1 MWFLLWLAWCWFV
14 TPSRSV
20 DARCGQL
27 RFRYHVLPSSAG
39 VPTPLAALLADFGDA
54 GFRFPCDAF
63 WWFRSHAL
71 LVSVGR
77 RSSPAF
83 YCPCGY
89 VLVARSTPLPRLAPG
104 LGMVRFL
111 GRFGLAPLRLAQL
124 PLWFDSW
131 LEDAGLLAHSP
142 VVHPNMPGLVRGV
155 RLCVPPLLGLSV
167 YGGFRTQGCAAKAC
181 RPCSVPRSLVTPA
194 PKGALPRPPV
204 LSVSVLPR
212 DPELALCALSLVV
225 PTTWGTLPRPTV
237 LSMAP
242 TLPRPLVLA
251 CARPLPWLVTSG
263 PSVASVCRSLVF
275 KL

>member
-71 LVSVGR
+71 LVSVGVSILLAALLLTDSGR
-77 RSSPAF
+77 RLLILSSAN
-83 YCPCGY
+83 
-89 VLVARSTPLPRLAPG
+89 LLRPLAEILSC
-104 LGMVRFL
+104 FL
-111 GRFGLAPLRLAQL
+111 L
-124 PLWFDSW
+124 PLWLCFGGPLHPPPPPCSRAWHGCWTACAFPCCASEHAWFGSW
-131 LEDAGLLAHSP
+131 CTVVRAALARS
-142 VVHPNMPGLVRGV
+142 
-155 RLCVPPLLGLSV
+155 LGLWRLPHP
-167 YGGFRTQGCAAKAC
+167 GC